1 MEILFFHKIQ
11 NPDRQFFDFSFPIF
25 TKKKLNLFYSVN
37 FNWLKNLKN
46 LDKFMVS
53 YDKNK
58 NLNDLKLF

>member
-11 NPDRQFFDFSFPIF
+11 NPDRQFFYFSFPIF

-53 YDKNK
+53 CDKNK